1 MTDLSLLV
9 VFAVIAGGCGMEEI
23 SGTLDVSSDVDFGAS
38 DYQKV
43 VTANNAL
50 GFKMLE
56 EIEPD
61 ENGNSF
67 ISPLS
72 LFMALSMVYNGAD
85 GVTKEEIAKAL
96 QAEGIDVNE
105 LNQANASLLTM
116 LNKDS
121 DQIHLS
127 IANSIWLNENF
138 HFQDDFS
145 QNNQDYFNAEIQEI
159 DIFDSKS
166 PQMIND
172 WVKKSTNEK
181 ITDIVDDPLDA
192 DLVAILINAIYFNGD
207 WMFEFDKNLTKEG
220 TFYIE
225 SDVTENVPLMSLGE
239 ELSYM
244 EDDELQ
250 AVILPYGDGEM
261 SMKVFLPKENSDLKA
276 LKQRLM
282 NENWPALNQK
292 FQEREGTIILPK
304 FELEYEINLI
314 EMLKSLGMSTA
325 FDSETADFSKMIKEG
340 DPIWISQVTQKTYI
354 DVHEEGTEAAGV
366 TSIEMVTESAL
377 VNVEEPFYMEV
388 NRPFFF
394 MITDDETDAILFMG
408 SISNP

>member
-314 EMLKSLGMSTA
+314 EILKCLGMSTA
-325 FDSETADFSKMIKEG
+325 FDSETADFSKMITEG
-340 DPIWISQVTQKTYI
+340 DPSWISEVKQKTFI
-354 DVHEEGTEAAGV
+354 D
-366 TSIEMVTESAL
+366 
-377 VNVEEPFYMEV
+377 
-388 NRPFFF
+388 
-394 MITDDETDAILFMG
+394 
-408 SISNP
+408 